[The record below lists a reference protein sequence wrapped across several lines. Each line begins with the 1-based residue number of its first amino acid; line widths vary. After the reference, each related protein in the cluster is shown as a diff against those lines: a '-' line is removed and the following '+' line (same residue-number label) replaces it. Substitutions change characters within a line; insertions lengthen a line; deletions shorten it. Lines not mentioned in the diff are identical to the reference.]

1 MIEDAG
7 GGASR
12 TTDPAAGSSAA
23 TDVSLREYIG
33 ALIAALDRQVNTEIE
48 ALRRETQ
55 TAAEGARTAVE
66 KAEAAQEH
74 RLDLLNEFR
83 AQAADE
89 AQKYAQRDVVE
100 PRIDKLEAALSRA
113 YGGLFVVAFVG
124 IANLIKVWFA

>member
-12 TTDPAAGSSAA
+12 STDPAAGSSAA
-23 TDVSLREYIG
+23 TDVSLREYI
-33 ALIAALDRQVNTEIE
+33 AQTINALDRQITTELK

-55 TAAEGARTAVE
+55 TARENARAAVQ
-66 KAEAAQEH
+66 KAEQAQER

-89 AQKYAQRDVVE
+89 SRKYAQRDVVE
-100 PRIDKLEAALSRA
+100 PRIEKLEAALSRA

-124 IANLIKVWFA
+124 IANLIKVWFT